1 MKKSLYALCA
11 AFACGYAATMLGN
24 SMITFGS
31 TGYFDLYFIPFLLF
45 YVGYFVDKYFF
56 RMFLSIS
63 KTRAALG
70 AGIINVVSAGAVCIV
85 LYYFARFSL
94 QESMSFMCIPDIYCA
109 FALQFQELRPM
120 PFYITFMAI
129 VLLKLFVFV
138 NVFEEKKSWIASA
151 IVLILARVAQLVC
164 VYYIMQYVHK
174 MVVYLLEY
182 MPISAIMVTMIAT
195 LVIFDYV
202 CSLVFAT
209 KEEEF

>member
-109 FALQFQELRPM
+109 FALQFQDQ
-120 PFYITFMAI
+120 IQ
-129 VLLKLFVFV
+129 
-138 NVFEEKKSWIASA
+138 EK
-151 IVLILARVAQLVC
+151 
-164 VYYIMQYVHK
+164 
-174 MVVYLLEY
+174 
-182 MPISAIMVTMIAT
+182 
-195 LVIFDYV
+195 
-202 CSLVFAT
+202 
-209 KEEEF
+209 